1 MKLSLKCILL
11 LSVFTFAA
19 ISANAQDDRTKFEL
33 YGGYSYLS
41 SETGLNGIDPGFNNR
56 IGAHGFEGAVTVNV
70 HRYVGIKGDI
80 TYNSHSKDF
89 ADGLDH
95 AHAQLQT
102 TEFMGGVQFKDNQ
115 LGGSRFRPF
124 AHVLAGIS
132 HQNLS
137 GSVFLTPPPTAF
149 AFDQSTNNFAMTFG
163 GGVDV
168 RANDH
173 FSIRLVQV
181 DYNPVFYGG
190 GDFGTFTVDSK
201 TQHNLR
207 IGFGIV
213 IH

>member
-1 MKLSLKCILL
+1 MLL
-11 LSVFTFAA
+11 VSVFSFAA
-19 ISANAQDDRTKFEL
+19 LSAMAQNDRTKFEL

-41 SETGLNGIDPGFNNR
+41 TETGLDGIDPAFNNR

-80 TYNSHSKDF
+80 TFNSHSKDF
-89 ADGLDH
+89 VDGLDH

-102 TEFMGGVQFKDNQ
+102 TEFMGGLQFKDNQ

-124 AHVLAGIS
+124 AHVLAGVS
-132 HQNLS
+132 HQNVS
-137 GSVFLTPPPTAF
+137 GNAFVTPPPTAF
-149 AFDQSTNNFAMTFG
+149 AFDQSTNNFAMAFG

-173 FSIRLVQV
+173 FSIRLFQI

-190 GDFGTFTVDSK
+190 GNFGTFTVDSRA
-201 TQHNLR
+201 QHNIRL
-207 IGFGIV
+207 GVGIV

>member
-11 LSVFTFAA
+11 LSVFAFAA
-19 ISANAQDDRTKFEL
+19 ISATAQDDRSKFEL

-80 TYNSHSKDF
+80 TYNSHSKDLF
-89 ADGLDH
+89 VDQTHLV
-95 AHAQLQT
+95 HAQLQT
-102 TEFMGGVQFKDNQ
+102 TEFMGGLQFKDNQ

-132 HQNLS
+132 HQNVS
-137 GSVFLTPPPTAF
+137 GSGIIVTPLI
-149 AFDQSTNNFAMTFG
+149 FDQSSNNFAMTFG
-163 GGVDV
+163 GGVDL

-173 FSIRLVQV
+173 FSVRLFQL

-190 GDFGTFTVDSK
+190 GDFGRFSVDSK

-213 IH
+213 VH